1 MASFKAKFAVLQ
13 ELFAKNHGGPFG
25 PHLAGRVLLVSFP
38 DRILIQHGA
47 INLQPGV
54 VCKVVALRATPDE
67 YFTMLFNLAI
77 SKPWLQRIAFA
88 DCDVF
93 NFKYLNR

>member
-13 ELFAKNHGGPFG
+13 ELFAKKKHRGAFG
-25 PHLAGRVLLVSFP
+25 PHLAGRGLLVSFP

-67 YFTMLFNLAI
+67 YFTMVFNLAI

-88 DCDVF
+88 MF
-93 NFKYLNR
+93 SILNI